1 MVDLNTGFSV
11 WETMA
16 STTRLQKAH
25 HSFALISVQV
35 PRFTV
40 KNLLWLEYV
49 GRSIDLHLG
58 QRSGIASGIA
68 ADDSSSVS
76 SHEIGGVQGTEYE
89 RRTISSVPEW
99 ERCFLRMG
107 SLEKKGVGDTFLR
120 AAGGLKKAGNVIA
133 SSS

>member
-1 MVDLNTGFSV
+1 
-11 WETMA
+11 MA
-16 STTRLQKAH
+16 STTRLQNAH

-40 KNLLWLEYV
+40 KNRLWLEYV

-68 ADDSSSVS
+68 VDDAASVS
-76 SHEIGGVQGTEYE
+76 SQAINGVQGAEYE
-89 RRTISSVPEW
+89 RRTIRPVPER

-107 SLEKKGVGDTFLR
+107 SLEKKGVGDTFSC
-120 AAGGLKKAGNVIA
+120 AAGGLKRRGMSLPEAVSQEQITTTRQEN
-133 SSS
+133 